1 MKSANGWPQVLPTA
15 LVGTRSSLGQSRS
28 DLVLEQGTEKLEI
41 VGEPGDLPDA
51 FFDALASLLLSVNE
65 TKDSELDAEE
75 PVA

>member
-1 MKSANGWPQVLPTA
+1 VP
-15 LVGTRSSLGQSRS
+15 
-28 DLVLEQGTEKLEI
+28 
-41 VGEPGDLPDA
+41 EPRESQFEVEGDPADLPDA